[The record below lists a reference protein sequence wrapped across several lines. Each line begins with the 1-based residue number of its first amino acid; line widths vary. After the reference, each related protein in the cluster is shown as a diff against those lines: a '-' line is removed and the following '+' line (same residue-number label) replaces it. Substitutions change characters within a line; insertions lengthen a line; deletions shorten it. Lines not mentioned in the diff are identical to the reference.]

1 MFKLIKQDPFLGFAG
16 FSYIPSNHV
25 PTNSLLSLI
34 EETWGTNATRR
45 VEIDEQDSVYV
56 ATLEL
61 PGFKKEEVDVTLD
74 NQFLVIK
81 AKNAK
86 SEVSKTLDL
95 ALWEIDFSKIDA
107 RLEHGLLT
115 ITLSKTER
123 AKPSKIEIK

>member
-1 MFKLIKQDPFLGFAG
+1 MFKIYQKELSPIVGHAG
-16 FSYIPSNHV
+16 FNAYPTIRSLASVFDDLYGSY
-25 PTNSLLSLI
+25 TRQLSLA
-34 EETWGTNATRR
+34 EEDDYYTL
-45 VEIDEQDSVYV
+45 
-56 ATLEL
+56 TLEL

-107 RLEHGLLT
+107 RLENGLLT

>member
-1 MFKLIKQDPFLGFAG
+1 MFKIYKQDPFLGFAG
-16 FSYIPSNHV
+16 FSYAPSQRLYDIL
-25 PTNSLLSLI
+25 T
-34 EETWGTNATRR
+34 ETFDGYSRR
-45 VEIDEQDSVYV
+45 IEIDEQDNVYV

-115 ITLSKTER
+115 VTLSKTER